1 LRGGRANEGQAP
13 DQQETRMVEE
23 FPRFVV
29 ERLVPEMTSADL
41 VDLHAALS
49 EATHRLSADSTE
61 VACLSTIY
69 LPSLDRWIAV
79 FKADAQE
86 TVQRAAMIA
95 QLPPGDVHEA
105 IVLIAQR
112 GEAG

>member
-1 LRGGRANEGQAP
+1 
-13 DQQETRMVEE
+13 MVQE

-41 VDLHAALS
+41 VGLHSALA
-49 EATHRLSADSTE
+49 EATQRLSADSTQ

-69 LPSLDRWIAV
+69 LPSTDRWIAV
-79 FKADAQE
+79 FAADAEE

-95 QLPPGDVHEA
+95 QLPPGDVHKA
-105 IVLIAQR
+105 IELTAQR
-112 GEAG
+112 GEAR